1 MITETEMVREEIIE
15 EVIEYEYEVIGDQ
28 RKLVGERNIGKTIT
42 VKVPLLT
49 LGYKVYEKKI
59 CYNYPIAL

>member
-1 MITETEMVREEIIE
+1 MVREEIIE

-42 VKVPLLT
+42 VKVPR
-49 LGYKVYEKKI
+49 YSV
-59 CYNYPIAL
+59 